1 MLKPETFVKIVSIFT
16 DFGEEVDQKNAD
28 MSLVPNPATVSRYSP
43 ESRIIVVQCLTLF
56 GDIAFREREQLPIYS
71 DLLAK
76 PNVQQCLASA
86 IVLSDYQI
94 KQDALALIGTVGF
107 NRER

>member
-1 MLKPETFVKIVSIFT
+1 M
-16 DFGEEVDQKNAD
+16 
-28 MSLVPNPATVSRYSP
+28 
-43 ESRIIVVQCLTLF
+43 F

-86 IVLSDYQI
+86 IVLSDCQI